1 MKATYMRILILT
13 PLYPPDTGRL
23 AVYLKQLAARLAEHS
38 SLRILTYGEFPEAL
52 PHVHVSC
59 VSKRLPLVIRI
70 VAFTLRVWRE
80 VGEADVLYLADGAS
94 VGFPSILVARL
105 RGIPVLRHV
114 MEDEFWER
122 STQLSMPKPDVKLKL
137 IRWLQGWVLR
147 YSTQVIVPTSA
158 HQKTFAESYQL
169 ASSRMLVVSFP
180 PERIPRSPFSLQ
192 TEEEYIRQERLG
204 WDPHVSMLRD
214 SFEKLCKK

>member
-1 MKATYMRILILT
+1 MRLLIVT

-23 AVYLKQLAARLAEHS
+23 AVYLKQLAARWSEDS
-38 SLRILTYGEFPEAL
+38 PVRILTYGEFPEAL
-52 PHVHVSC
+52 PNVQVTC
-59 VSKRLPLVIRI
+59 VSKRLPLFMRVI
-70 VAFTLRVWRE
+70 AFTFRAWRE
-80 VGEADVLYLADGAS
+80 AGQADVLYLADGAS
-94 VGFPSILVARL
+94 VGFPSILVAQL

-122 STQLSMPKPDVKLKL
+122 SKQLSVSKPDMKLKL

-147 YSTQVIVPTSA
+147 RSTQIVVPTSTL
-158 HQKTFAESYQL
+158 QKTFTEAYKL
-169 ASSRMLVVSFP
+169 PILRMSVFLFP

-192 TEEEYIRQERLG
+192 TEEDYIRQERLG

-214 SFEKLCKK
+214 ACEKLYKKRMV